1 MSGNEIVIK
10 AESEIPS
17 TTGTKGIA
25 ASELEV
31 DHVFR
36 VYDNISVHWNHT
48 RGKRKVH
55 WPRIKTFIE
64 SLPKG
69 ALVAGNRILNYH
81 SIDTNHLTPYIV
93 VTRHWQW

>member
-1 MSGNEIVIK
+1 MIGKEKVVGSEGE
-10 AESEIPS
+10 ALARQRELEIPS
-17 TTGTKGIA
+17 STGTKGIA
-25 ASELEV
+25 ASDLEV

-69 ALVAGNRILNYH
+69 ALVAGNTFVKNLALS
-81 SIDTNHLTPYIV
+81 SIPFH
-93 VTRHWQW
+93 